1 MELIDYT
8 IAWVKGEVFQGKIML
23 AIGILLLFGGIAIL
37 KKQWMMTNPIADWKL
52 FGQYFSLY
60 FNNYLFSLVSD

>member
-23 AIGILLLFGGIAIL
+23 AISILLLFGGIAIL
-37 KKQWMMTNPIADWKL
+37 KSEHEILKGTLIPLGFIL
-52 FGQYFSLY
+52 LIFFGYGGFQRTQY
-60 FNNYLFSLVSD
+60 